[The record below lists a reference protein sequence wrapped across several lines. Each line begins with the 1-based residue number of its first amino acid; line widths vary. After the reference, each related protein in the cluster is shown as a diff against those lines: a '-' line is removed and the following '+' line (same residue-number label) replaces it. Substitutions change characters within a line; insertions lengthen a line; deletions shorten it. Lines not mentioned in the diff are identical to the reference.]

1 MAALALTQQGENIMS
16 GGYTHITLAQLAIE
30 EACFKREGLLHDDA
44 KHALGNWKKFCIVG
58 AVAPDYPYLDIMDSN
73 SCAWADVMHKRHA
86 VALLR
91 NGAARIHDMAD
102 VNVRQK
108 CIAWLFGF
116 ASHVATDG
124 TIHPVVNLKVGP
136 YEQNKTEHRRCE
148 MSQDVYAHS
157 RLNLGVLEFNQQ
169 ISTNVADT
177 SDVDNPDRMDPDV
190 AQLWQDLL
198 AGVYS
203 GLDPQL
209 RSPKIH
215 DWHNAMHRMMK
226 IGESGNVLFPFARHV
241 AAHQGLVYPVA
252 AETQYIQGLEVPGGL
267 TMDFEEIFQKAL
279 NNVVELWGW
288 LALSLQKQDSSLDT
302 LTSWSLDTGI
312 DENDRMVYWS

>member
-1 MAALALTQQGENIMS
+1 MVTLALTLQGENVMS

-44 KHALGNWKKFCIVG
+44 RRALGYWKKFCITG

-73 SCAWADVMHKRHA
+73 SCAWADAMHKRLS

-91 NGAARIHDMAD
+91 NGAAGIRDMAD

-157 RLNLGVLEFNQQ
+157 RLNLGVLDFNRQ

-177 SDVDNPDRMDPDV
+177 SDADNPDRMDPDV
-190 AQLWQDLL
+190 ARLWQDLL
-198 AGVYS
+198 TGVYS
-203 GLDPQL
+203 GLDLQL
-209 RSPKIH
+209 KAPRVH
-215 DWHNAMHRMMK
+215 DWHSAMRRMMK

-241 AAHQGLVYPVA
+241 AAHQGLVYPAA
-252 AETQYIQGLEVPGGL
+252 AETQYIKGLEAPGGL

-288 LALSLQKQDSSLDT
+288 LALSLQKQASPLDT

-312 DENDRMVYWS
+312 DENGRMVYWS